1 MNYCVLSLAYSL
13 YIASS
18 IFLLQVQAAPDDA
31 QALRRLSYCI
41 QALKQV
47 KTFSP
52 VIGSTI
58 DLLNKELSAIGISLD
73 VQEQYQP
80 PPAPS
85 PNFHPESS
93 MYPSVE
99 VPSPQPQTAHPL
111 FQVSPAPSYG
121 AQSMSMDPG
130 IFEAMSS
137 LEPLSV
143 RVGALP
149 SSENQAPFQ

>member
-18 IFLLQVQAAPDDA
+18 IFLLQVQAAPDDG
-31 QALRRLSYCI
+31 QALGRLSYCI
-41 QALKQV
+41 QAMKQV

-52 VIGSTI
+52 VIGSAI

-73 VQEQYQP
+73 AQEHYQP
-80 PPAPS
+80 STAPAT
-85 PNFHPESS
+85 NFQPESS
-93 MYPSVE
+93 MYQTAEIPS
-99 VPSPQPQTAHPL
+99 SQPQPAHPL
-111 FQVSPAPSYG
+111 FQVPARSY
-121 AQSMSMDPG
+121 SNHNMSMDPG

-149 SSENQAPFQ
+149 NTENQTPF

>member
-1 MNYCVLSLAYSL
+1 
-13 YIASS
+13 
-18 IFLLQVQAAPDDA
+18 
-31 QALRRLSYCI
+31 
-41 QALKQV
+41 
-47 KTFSP
+47 
-52 VIGSTI
+52 
-58 DLLNKELSAIGISLD
+58 
-73 VQEQYQP
+73 
-80 PPAPS
+80 
-85 PNFHPESS
+85 

-121 AQSMSMDPG
+121 SQSMSMDPG

-149 SSENQAPFQ
+149 NSENQAPFQ